1 MGLFCSLMLMWRLV
15 REEDSCL
22 FVNKVVCLFE
32 RIRVLIFFNSI
43 FWLESIVC
51 LLFICLLVSIATI

>member
-15 REEDSCL
+15 REDSYL

-32 RIRVLIFFNSI
+32 RIRVLIF
-43 FWLESIVC
+43 
-51 LLFICLLVSIATI
+51 LFIRFYLVRIHCLFVYLSL